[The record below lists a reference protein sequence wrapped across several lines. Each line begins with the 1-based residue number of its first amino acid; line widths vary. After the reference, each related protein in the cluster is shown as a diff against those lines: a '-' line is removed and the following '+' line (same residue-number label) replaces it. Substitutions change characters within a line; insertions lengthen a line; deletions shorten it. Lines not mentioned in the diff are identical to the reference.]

1 MSGAIRDP
9 KEVIWVGP
17 LRKDLKSFPRPVQR
31 ATGIALYATPKA
43 EIAEGASGKAE
54 LIMMQKDESQF
65 EKGSGNVFADL
76 GFADPEK
83 EQLKAHLAFEIHRV
97 LKEKKWTQ
105 RKIGEVLGI
114 AQPHVS
120 DLMRAQPTKFSVN
133 RLMGFLMKLDQD
145 IEIRVRPKAGR
156 EAQITVQPR

>member
-1 MSGAIRDP
+1 
-9 KEVIWVGP
+9 
-17 LRKDLKSFPRPVQR
+17 
-31 ATGIALYATPKA
+31 
-43 EIAEGASGKAE
+43 
-54 LIMMQKDESQF
+54 MMQKDESQF

-133 RLMGFLMKLDQD
+133 RLMGFLTKLDQD
-145 IEIRVRPKAGR
+145 VEIRVRPKAGR
-156 EAQITVQPR
+156 EAQIMVQPR

>member
-1 MSGAIRDP
+1 MA
-9 KEVIWVGP
+9 K
-17 LRKDLKSFPRPVQR
+17 RK
-31 ATGIALYATPKA
+31 TTEA
-43 EIAEGASGKAE
+43 EDVKIERGT
-54 LIMMQKDESQF
+54 
-65 EKGSGNVFADL
+65 GNVFADL

-83 EQLKAHLAFEIHRV
+83 EQLKANLAFEIHRV

-133 RLMGFLMKLDQD
+133 RLMGFLTSLDQD
-145 IEIRVRPKAGR
+145 VEIRVRPKAGR

>member
-1 MSGAIRDP
+1 M
-9 KEVIWVGP
+9 
-17 LRKDLKSFPRPVQR
+17 
-31 ATGIALYATPKA
+31 T
-43 EIAEGASGKAE
+43 
-54 LIMMQKDESQF
+54 QKDEIQF

-133 RLMGFLMKLDQD
+133 RLMGFLTKLDQD
-145 IEIRVRPKAGR
+145 VEIRVRPKAGR